1 MCGSCSQISEVTYSQ
16 PKLVFKLNIIWT
28 AAVWALCVNC
38 VKSAAPRTNSRLFF
52 NIQLPEV
59 LASLLA
65 TADFFV
71 VRAWIDAGGFY
82 IAQNPPVSSNQGPAR
97 KPRLSKAS
105 RRSTTQGLASPASRD
120 SSPRLPPL
128 PSRLFGGAALQLA
141 LADWLLLA
149 RSPGWRERGSLLE
162 ADWVRLRTC

>member
-1 MCGSCSQISEVTYSQ
+1 MWVLQPNIWSHIFPAKISLQIEYRLNSCRMSSLRE
-16 PKLVFKLNIIWT
+16 LR
-28 AAVWALCVNC
+28 
-38 VKSAAPRTNSRLFF
+38 KSAAPRTNSRLF
-52 NIQLPEV
+52 NNTQLLEV
-59 LASLLA
+59 LAALLA
-65 TADFFV
+65 TTDFFV
-71 VRAWIDAGGFY
+71 VGAWIFGGGFC

-105 RRSTTQGLASPASRD
+105 RHSTTQGLASPESRD

-128 PSRLFGGAALQLA
+128 PPRLFGGAALQLA